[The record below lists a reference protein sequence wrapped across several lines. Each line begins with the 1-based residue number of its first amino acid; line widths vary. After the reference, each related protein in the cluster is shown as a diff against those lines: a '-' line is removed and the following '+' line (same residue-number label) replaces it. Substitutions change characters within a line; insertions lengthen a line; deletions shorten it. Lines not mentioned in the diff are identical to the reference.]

1 MMFRIVVFRMMSKWL
16 NLILIVLVLIAVAR
30 ALPAAEVTIKVDAAS
45 TVNTMRGG
53 IGASWHAIEEPIPYK
68 PGKSEGGSAWG
79 ANPAARDEAAWQELY
94 RHADW
99 LGLDWCRVE
108 IEQRMYEPRR
118 GQFDLENP
126 EMQILYRILDWCQ
139 RRKVDVFFQQMW
151 GNVAWNTFP
160 EWREDAVRRV
170 HSGPASMDAFAE
182 GLATFVEHLVKRK
195 GYTCIR
201 WVSITNEPG
210 YDWSW
215 WQEPPNKPMP
225 LKPGL
230 AAVRRALD
238 KRGLAVPLSGPDWT
252 DLPPLEPKKIDFDEL
267 IGAYDVHS
275 YYANFDGREGGY
287 PLSVAEKRLA
297 DWAQWAHARKKP
309 LFLSEVGTMSFGWGD
324 EHPGPGS
331 YESGLKDASLVVR
344 GMNAGVDGFNR
355 WSFVNRGDL
364 DGQWQLVDTW
374 DAKEKKLRTKFSPHP
389 NAYYLYGLLSRFTAK
404 RSAVSQCQVEGG
416 VVDKHQRV
424 FAAALRSPQGQ
435 FTLIVVNEA
444 DADWNASLA
453 VRGLPASKTLYR
465 YQITPA
471 ERDRNDLAIEP
482 GAQFKPKDGNVGFQD
497 RIPAKSV
504 SVYTSYRLG
513 AQDVGISVE

>member
-1 MMFRIVVFRMMSKWL
+1 MRFKPLNAMFLLFLCLTTARLAVGAE
-16 NLILIVLVLIAVAR
+16 IAV
-30 ALPAAEVTIKVDAAS
+30 EVDAGAV
-45 TVNTMRGG
+45 VNTMRGG
-53 IGASWHAIEEPIPYK
+53 IGAAWHAIEEPIPYK

-79 ANPAARDEAAWQELY
+79 ANPPARDEAAWQELY

-108 IEQRMYEPRR
+108 IEQRMYQPEQGR
-118 GQFDLENP
+118 FDFDNR

-160 EWREDAVRRV
+160 EWRDDPVRRV
-170 HSGPASMDAFAE
+170 HSGPASMEAFAE
-182 GLATFVEHLVKRK
+182 GLATVVEHLVKRK

-230 AAVRRALD
+230 EAVRRALD

-252 DLPPLEPKKIDFDEL
+252 DLPELEPKKIDFDEL

-275 YYANFDGREGGY
+275 YFANFDGREGGY

-297 DWAQWAHARKKP
+297 DWVQWAHARKKP

-331 YESGLKDASLVVR
+331 YESGLKDAELVVR
-344 GMNAGVDGFNR
+344 GLNVGVDGFNR
-355 WSFVNRGDL
+355 WSFINRGDL

-374 DAKEKKLRTKFSPHP
+374 APKEKKLLTKFSPHP
-389 NAYYLYGLLSRFTAK
+389 NSYYLYGLLSRFTAK
-404 RSAVSQCQVEGG
+404 HSTVLRCKVEGG
-416 VVDKHQRV
+416 VLDKHPRV
-424 FAAALRSPQGQ
+424 FATALRSPQGE

-444 DADWNASLA
+444 AADWDGSFA
-453 VRGLPASKTLYR
+453 VRGLPTSKQLYG
-465 YQITPA
+465 YQVTPA
-471 ERDRNDLAIEP
+471 QRDRSDLVLEP
-482 GAQFKPKDGNVGFQD
+482 RREVNLPGGTGKFVD
-497 RIPAKSV
+497 RVPAKSV

-513 AQDVGISVE
+513 PQEAGIAAE